1 MLQQAGPVECAALT
15 HCLCLCFRSS
25 TQRPQTYMTERTCHA
40 ASTVYMHSGTRSDHT
55 VFQLCGLADTLIK
68 YYQAN
73 DQILLLISFTNCKLL
88 NNWFDFSKQILCFW
102 VFLEFLNHWN
112 VSMFQAG
119 TFLWGEQ
126 SSFSVERHS
135 LVHRENSRF
144 K

>member
-1 MLQQAGPVECAALT
+1 MCCSDSLSLSLFQIFYPETTDIYDRKNMPRCIYCIHALRYSLWSY
-15 HCLCLCFRSS
+15 LC
-25 TQRPQTYMTERTCHA
+25 M
-40 ASTVYMHSGTRSDHT
+40 
-55 VFQLCGLADTLIK
+55 LCGLADTLIK

-102 VFLEFLNHWN
+102 VFLEFLIHWN